1 MSVRT
6 GYLSDENIKKMCA
19 THQQVPMN
27 RPDLLPA
34 RAVNTSG
41 IYMRQLKEMPVLQ
54 RPAKANYML
63 DSLEQ
68 ITGKDISIS
77 YVEQLEKK
85 IDRQPA
91 KMLPRTF
98 GDIDQQ
104 TYTNLSSVP
113 NVADELYRRQLADVK
128 LDASKVGL
136 TDLELGEFGE
146 LQSLPSEVPV
156 TILFGE
162 QGEEAVAE
170 PVEEEESEEEEVATP
185 VAEPSTTAEMGTE
198 TRKLKEDYLIPF
210 LKKNREERER
220 TIRTLLRG
228 YRVRGLKEPVTGI
241 PTQPSLAL
249 TEQIFREF
257 LDDIYEY
264 NLEFDLEELLQIPT
278 KEALGEPSG
287 AVAGPSTLSGAE
299 TGLA

>member
-68 ITGKDISIS
+68 ITGKDVSVS

-146 LQSLPSEVPV
+146 LQSLPSEVPA
-156 TILFGE
+156 TIATSIEE

-170 PVEEEESEEEEVATP
+170 PVA
-185 VAEPSTTAEMGTE
+185 TAEMETQ
-198 TRKLKEDYLIPF
+198 TRKSQEEYLVPF
-210 LKKNREERER
+210 LKKNREEQER
-220 TIRTLLRG
+220 TIRTLLQG
-228 YRVRGLKEPVTGI
+228 YRARGLVSPVPNI
-241 PTQPSLAL
+241 PTQPNKSQ
-249 TEQIFREF
+249 TVQIFREF

>member
-6 GYLSDENIKKMCA
+6 GFLSDENMKKMCA
-19 THQQVPMN
+19 THQPVPMN
-27 RPDLLPA
+27 RPDLLLP
-34 RAVNTSG
+34 RPVNTSG
-41 IYMRQLKEMPVLQ
+41 IYMRKLKETPVSQ

-63 DSLEQ
+63 DSLEE
-68 ITGKDISIS
+68 ITGTNVSVS
-77 YVEQLEKK
+77 YVDQLEKR

-91 KMLPRTF
+91 KMLPRAF

-113 NVADELYRRQLADVK
+113 NIADEMYRQSLVD
-128 LDASKVGL
+128 VGL
-136 TDLELGEFGE
+136 TGLAGEQFGE
-146 LQSLPSEVPV
+146 LESLPASEVPA
-156 TILFGE
+156 TIATSIEE

-170 PVEEEESEEEEVATP
+170 PVA
-185 VAEPSTTAEMGTE
+185 TAEMETQ
-198 TRKLKEDYLIPF
+198 TRKPQEEYIIPF
-210 LKKNREERER
+210 LKKNREEQER
-220 TIRTLLRG
+220 TIRTLLQG
-228 YRVRGLKEPVTGI
+228 YRARGLVSPVPNI
-241 PTQPSLAL
+241 PTQPNKSQ
-249 TEQIFREF
+249 TVQIFREF

-264 NLEFDLEELLQIPT
+264 NLDFDLEELLQIPT